1 MGTKTV
7 NKKDRR
13 IEDYFD
19 YGHEIVDFFML
30 DLRQVAWNTGTI
42 NTPLIGSW
50 IETLMNN
57 PELRIIGLKRMGI

>member
-1 MGTKTV
+1 MGAKTV

-30 DLRQVAWNTGTI
+30 DLRQVA
-42 NTPLIGSW
+42 
-50 IETLMNN
+50 
-57 PELRIIGLKRMGI
+57 